1 MPEFAQVL
9 LVLLR
14 SLLLCQCDETAG
26 RMVGETGE
34 LGVPNLRLQ
43 LLWLE
48 GFFHGPWAWFF
59 QIGVREAFVAPGVV
73 LGV

>member
-1 MPEFAQVL
+1 MPEFAQVRWFFEEF
-9 LVLLR
+9 VVVSMWMKR
-14 SLLLCQCDETAG
+14 H
-26 RMVGETGE
+26 GEWWRTGE

-48 GFFHGPWAWFF
+48 GFFHGPSAWFF
-59 QIGVREAFVAPGVV
+59 QIEVRIFVAPGVM